1 MHAMQMLDN
10 KVSLQMAGAVR
21 IKDRLRVSGAAG
33 HKETLLGFSISFPV
47 FVNAASLS
55 QNHDV

>member
-1 MHAMQMLDN
+1 MQMLDN